1 MTQSDIR
8 LSSKEPIDVGMKFG
22 PEVYRVATVLVLTL
36 NVHTVKSFTLH
47 WTQMTD
53 VSDGRRPFESGSD
66 GLPLVI

>member
-1 MTQSDIR
+1 MIELPTSER
-8 LSSKEPIDVGMKFG
+8 SLNTKTKPLPTCMLCRHAASSEQ
-22 PEVYRVATVLVLTL
+22 TL
-36 NVHTVKSFTLH
+36 DEMGETLH